1 MTLLTKA
8 SIGCELVAVLFAL
21 GALALLYLKARTHTP
36 PRACTLHTPCTLT
49 PAPCTHHARIHTAH
63 PPPTQASTLKPAL
76 GVIIDELANLKNST
90 GHGRDAY
97 DNLGKELDLLQVTS
111 A

>member
-1 MTLLTKA
+1 MPLRVIKIRPHRC
-8 SIGCELVAVLFAL
+8 S
-21 GALALLYLKARTHTP
+21 P
-36 PRACTLHTPCTLT
+36 PHCPHC
-49 PAPCTHHARIHTAH
+49 
-63 PPPTQASTLKPAL
+63 PPPQASTLKPAL

-90 GHGRDAY
+90 GHGREAY